1 MREIATKHLIQRE
14 EQVPKERVSSE
25 LERAPYLCE
34 NGFQDSLSYKTSTY
48 SYVDEYSTYPHKNCL
63 PRSWEFIPGVIPQ
76 QSKWA
81 NEITWKSTAY
91 LKAINV
97 DAMSLIENFSVLIL
111 SSGMIFFAFDELFS
125 QLIQQLAPDEAYLH
139 LYLVLLLLYFP
150 VFLASEGEISK
161 QNKLQISDNLTDFIN
176 TLQMSLG
183 IMTLGDPKHFLN
195 FTNIMKKMIKL
206 AQFTLSQVKT

>member
-1 MREIATKHLIQRE
+1 
-14 EQVPKERVSSE
+14 
-25 LERAPYLCE
+25 
-34 NGFQDSLSYKTSTY
+34 
-48 SYVDEYSTYPHKNCL
+48 
-63 PRSWEFIPGVIPQ
+63 
-76 QSKWA
+76 
-81 NEITWKSTAY
+81 
-91 LKAINV
+91 
-97 DAMSLIENFSVLIL
+97 MSLIENFSVLIL